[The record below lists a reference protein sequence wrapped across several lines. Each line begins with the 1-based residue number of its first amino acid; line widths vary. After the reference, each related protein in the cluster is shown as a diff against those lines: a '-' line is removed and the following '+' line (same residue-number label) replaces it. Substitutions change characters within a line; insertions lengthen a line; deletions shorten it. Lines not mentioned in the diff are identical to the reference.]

1 MTALSSMSW
10 PLAAVWCF
18 GLTLLSA
25 VFPWVNA
32 EIVVLSLPTVAHSTS
47 ALVGLVIIATIG
59 QMLGKCVVFW
69 TARRGA
75 QAPSPKVRAK
85 LEKWQVRFDSHRWA
99 PTLLVLWSAASGLPP
114 FYVTTMLAGALR
126 MNFPL
131 FLAAG
136 TIGRLIRFGSLVA
149 GAAWL
154 TGVASR

>member
-1 MTALSSMSW
+1 MTALASMAW
-10 PLAAVWCF
+10 PLAAAWCF
-18 GLTLLSA
+18 ALTLVSA

-32 EIVVLSLPTVAHSTS
+32 EIIVLSLPTVARGTW
-47 ALVGLVIIATIG
+47 ALAGLVAVATMG
-59 QMLGKCVVFW
+59 QMAGKCIVFW

-75 QAPSPKVRAK
+75 QAPSPKIRAQ
-85 LEKWQVRFDSHRWA
+85 LAKWQVRFDSHRWA
-99 PTLLVLWSAASGLPP
+99 PTLLVLWSSLTGLPP

-136 TIGRLIRFGSLVA
+136 TVGRLVRFGSLVA

-154 TGVASR
+154 TGVATR